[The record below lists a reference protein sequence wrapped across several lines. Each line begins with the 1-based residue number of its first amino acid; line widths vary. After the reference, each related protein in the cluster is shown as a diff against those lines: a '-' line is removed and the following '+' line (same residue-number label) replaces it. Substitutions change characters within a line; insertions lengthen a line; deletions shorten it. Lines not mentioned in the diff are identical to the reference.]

1 MRKEL
6 EVCLNHLGDVN
17 LQQRHCPT
25 AGREPLS
32 PGFVGTFQSPSNQEH
47 SHRGKQPP
55 GVEGG
60 SQSPGLSCPAPA
72 ALPRMAKER

>member
-6 EVCLNHLGDVN
+6 GSVSQLGAVN

-32 PGFVGTFQSPSNQEH
+32 PGFVGTFPLPSNQGH
-47 SHRGKQPP
+47 SHRGK
-55 GVEGG
+55 
-60 SQSPGLSCPAPA
+60 
-72 ALPRMAKER
+72 